1 MNYIYKFT
9 VRNDEGTFKD
19 SIYAE
24 SDSDAIAF
32 IISEWFDADSYER
45 NLELVKDLTEDEK
58 VIRLMKK
65 VDESRVD
72 GIYLLNLMKV
82 LRDPD

>member
-1 MNYIYKFT
+1 MNFTYKFT
-9 VRNDEGTFKD
+9 VRNVEGTFKD

-58 VIRLMKK
+58 VVRLMKK
-65 VDESRVD
+65 VDESRID
-72 GIYLLNLMKV
+72 GIYLLNLVKV
-82 LRDPD
+82 LRDLD